1 MSAADVVRGYIEA
14 IERQDVEEVFRFVD
28 AEGAYEEFPNRVF
41 PLGRRATLSE
51 LRGAFEEGKALVRA
65 QRYETVRIFES
76 GPRAVA
82 EVIWSATLADGRKL
96 RAHSCQVFQVRDG
109 RIVRQRNFD
118 CYAPL

>member
-14 IERQDVEEVFRFVD
+14 IERQRVEDVLRFVD
-28 AEGAYEEFPNRVF
+28 AGIAYEEFPNRVF

-51 LRGAFEEGKALVRA
+51 LRAALEEDKGTVRA
-65 QRYETVRIFES
+65 QRFERVSIFES

-82 EVIWSATLADGRKL
+82 EVVWTGTLADGREL
-96 RAHSCQVFQVRDG
+96 RAHSCQVFHVRDG

-118 CYAPL
+118 CYAPF